1 MLSAFILKSILS
13 IPSTKLLISFLN
25 ISSEMR
31 SFCGFNKVPHKS
43 QFSRFKSDFLDDL
56 RDLFHA
62 LVDITEDMAKEV
74 NPFLSSILITDTTGF
89 EPYVKENNPKF
100 YQSQLRKAKSYA
112 KKIKK

>member
-1 MLSAFILKSILS
+1 
-13 IPSTKLLISFLN
+13 
-25 ISSEMR
+25 
-31 SFCGFNKVPHKS
+31 
-43 QFSRFKSDFLDDL
+43 
-56 RDLFHA
+56 
-62 LVDITEDMAKEV
+62 MAKEV